1 MYLFTEMSR
10 FRLRYGS
17 TNVELARGTFT
28 IGRSSGCNLA
38 IADNLVSRR
47 HAALHVGSE
56 EVVVEDIGS
65 RNGLMVNGK
74 PQRGRCRLK
83 HMDRIYIGAR
93 ELVLID
99 GGRVTERPDA
109 ALHVICDACGAVNG
123 SVRRRCGECGRRLD
137 GVGAATH
144 KEPPKFSAQPHA
156 WGDPVDTQTETSRDV
171 IDGIAAKAIELGRF
185 EEAERILLPH
195 LDRLKDRAIRGVPL
209 SSAEEHDPDVLLRK
223 ASVNALGL
231 ARGLRA
237 KKWIDWVFR
246 VYAAAGRLMPT
257 QVIESLHNAIRACEY
272 HERQFVRAY
281 LEVIELQTRKWDA
294 DERFRIQR
302 LRGLADVIG
311 ASR

>member
-1 MYLFTEMSR
+1 MPR
-10 FRLRYGS
+10 FRLRYRT
-17 TNVELARGTFT
+17 TNVELARGAFT

-38 IADNLVSRR
+38 IADNLVSRQ
-47 HAALHVGSE
+47 HAVLHVGSDQ
-56 EVVVEDIGS
+56 VVVEDMGS
-65 RNGLMVNGK
+65 RNGLLVNGTSQ
-74 PQRGRCRLK
+74 PGPCRLK
-83 HMDRIYIGAR
+83 HMDRIYIGAH

-99 GGRVTERPDA
+99 GGRVTERPEA
-109 ALHVICDACGAVNG
+109 ALHVICDGCGAVNG
-123 SVRRRCGECGRRLD
+123 SVRRRCGECGRRLE
-137 GVGAATH
+137 GTGAATY
-144 KEPPKFSAQPHA
+144 KEPPKFSSQPHA

-209 SSAEEHDPDVLLRK
+209 SSAEEHDPDLLLRN

-237 KKWIDWVFR
+237 KRWIDWVFR
-246 VYAAAGRLMPT
+246 VYAAAGRLLPA
-257 QVIESLHNAIRACEY
+257 QVIELLHNAIRACEY
-272 HERQFVRAY
+272 HEQQPMRAY
-281 LEVIELQTRKWDA
+281 LDVIEQQARKWDA

-302 LRGLADVIG
+302 LKGLAEVIG